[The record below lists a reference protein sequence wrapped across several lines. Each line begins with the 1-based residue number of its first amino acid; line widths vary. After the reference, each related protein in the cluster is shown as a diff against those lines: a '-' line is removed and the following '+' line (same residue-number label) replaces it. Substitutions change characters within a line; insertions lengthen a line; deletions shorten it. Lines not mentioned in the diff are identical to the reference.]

1 MHVPVSILSQPFIFR
16 NSVRQRSLHISGIG
30 LTAERI
36 RTMIAAIFLLAA
48 IPLGVFTSWGMP
60 TYRIIV
66 PAVILMQFY
75 LIRCFRNVQML
86 MILTLY
92 LQIYFL
98 YLVPYFY
105 FGTELSQ
112 YSEFQNPVYF
122 GKIAF
127 LFYLFYTGLV
137 CSARKPFNPSR
148 IALCRLIR
156 ITTPRYK
163 QVLYLLFLFV
173 ALGLVLR
180 QGQNVLTAEVD
191 SYGVYIENLD
201 NTNSLP
207 LFYILFLMIGHYVIA
222 DWRWRKLLTVVLIV
236 MLTGYCVTRGFRMI
250 LAPTGLLIFMLFV
263 DQRIRTRTV
272 LLLFGLGFV
281 ALILVNSLKMSLSFS
296 LDGMFSEGQHDYIV
310 AHHADNLYVAAAGM
324 GMLDCGRIAFFDRVL
339 LNLGFLAET
348 VIPPGMLPDALK
360 YPHII
365 THTVSTGGGGLFV
378 MGAYL
383 MWGYAGICIFG
394 FLLGEFVRRTYQY
407 RKPLQA
413 IVCAVLMVFAPR
425 WISYDFHIILRFS
438 CLAVVI
444 YLLLCPPRKFS

>member
-1 MHVPVSILSQPFIFR
+1 M
-16 NSVRQRSLHISGIG
+16 
-30 LTAERI
+30 
-36 RTMIAAIFLLAA
+36 
-48 IPLGVFTSWGMP
+48 
-60 TYRIIV
+60 
-66 PAVILMQFY
+66 
-75 LIRCFRNVQML
+75 
-86 MILTLY
+86 
-92 LQIYFL
+92 
-98 YLVPYFY
+98 
-105 FGTELSQ
+105 
-112 YSEFQNPVYF
+112 
-122 GKIAF
+122 
-127 LFYLFYTGLV
+127 
-137 CSARKPFNPSR
+137 
-148 IALCRLIR
+148 IR

>member
-1 MHVPVSILSQPFIFR
+1 M
-16 NSVRQRSLHISGIG
+16 
-30 LTAERI
+30 
-36 RTMIAAIFLLAA
+36 
-48 IPLGVFTSWGMP
+48 
-60 TYRIIV
+60 
-66 PAVILMQFY
+66 
-75 LIRCFRNVQML
+75 
-86 MILTLY
+86 
-92 LQIYFL
+92 
-98 YLVPYFY
+98 
-105 FGTELSQ
+105 
-112 YSEFQNPVYF
+112 
-122 GKIAF
+122 
-127 LFYLFYTGLV
+127 
-137 CSARKPFNPSR
+137 
-148 IALCRLIR
+148 
-156 ITTPRYK
+156 
-163 QVLYLLFLFV
+163 
-173 ALGLVLR
+173 
-180 QGQNVLTAEVD
+180 
-191 SYGVYIENLD
+191 
-201 NTNSLP
+201 
-207 LFYILFLMIGHYVIA
+207 
-222 DWRWRKLLTVVLIV
+222 TVVLIV

-324 GMLDCGRIAFFDRVL
+324 GMLDCERIAFFDRVL